1 MRRERSGLRLIGSTP
16 HAIAIIPRQLR
27 QQARQALHD
36 LPDSW

>member
-16 HAIAIIPRQLR
+16 HAIAIILRQLR